1 MRRRVVVASVVWAA
15 LAVAPLAG
23 CGDDDDDDDEGA
35 TPTTASAPATTSSTA
50 APPTTAS
57 PSTTA
62 PSTTAPPTTAGGA
75 TEEPSELGDSDDT
88 GRSELEDG
96 RHFGFWETFEIGDTI
111 AYGEFDLAQLLT
123 GAAAEAAAA
132 ERGDEVNNDYYIV
145 NDNPRLR
152 TLIAEGDTVVQV
164 LEGGTPDLIDT
175 NVADFAVERSPD
187 AGFWVTIEDG
197 IVTEIEQQ
205 FVP

>member
-1 MRRRVVVASVVWAA
+1 MVASVVWAA
-15 LAVAPLAG
+15 LVVAPLAG
-23 CGDDDDDDDEGA
+23 CGDDDDEEGA
-35 TPTTASAPATTSSTA
+35 ASTTTAAVTTSST
-50 APPTTAS
+50 
-57 PSTTA
+57 STTA
-62 PSTTAPPTTAGGA
+62 PSPSSTPSTTAPPTTAAGA
-75 TEEPSELGDSDDT
+75 TDEPADVGDSDDT

-96 RHFGFWETFEIGDTI
+96 RHFGFWQRFEIGDTT

-123 GAAAEAAAA
+123 GTEAEAAAA

-152 TLIAEGDTVVQV
+152 TLIAEGDTVVRV
-164 LEGGTPDLIDT
+164 LEGGTPDPVDS

-205 FVP
+205 FFP

>member
-1 MRRRVVVASVVWAA
+1 MRARAVVASVVWAG
-15 LAVAPLAG
+15 LVVAPLAG
-23 CGDDDDDDDEGA
+23 CGDDDDEGA
-35 TPTTASAPATTSSTA
+35 APTTTAAPATTSSTA
-50 APPTTAS
+50 AA
-57 PSTTA
+57 STTSSTA
-62 PSTTAPPTTAGGA
+62 GGGSTTAPPATAGGA

-152 TLIAEGDTVVQV
+152 TLIAEGDTVVRV
-164 LEGGTPDLIDT
+164 LEGGTPDLMDT
-175 NVADFAVERSPD
+175 NVADFAVERSPE

>member
-1 MRRRVVVASVVWAA
+1 MRARAVVASVVWAG
-15 LAVAPLAG
+15 LVVAPLAG
-23 CGDDDDDDDEGA
+23 CGDDDDEDA
-35 TPTTASAPATTSSTA
+35 APTTTAAPATTSSTA
-50 APPTTAS
+50 AASTTSSTAAGS
-57 PSTTA
+57 STTA
-62 PSTTAPPTTAGGA
+62 TPTTAGGA

-96 RHFGFWETFEIGDTI
+96 RHFGFWQSFEIGDTI
-111 AYGEFDLAQLLT
+111 AYGEFDLAQFLT

-152 TLIAEGDTVVQV
+152 TLIAEGDTVVRV
-164 LEGGTPDLIDT
+164 LEGGTPDLMDT
-175 NVADFAVERSPD
+175 NVADFAVERSPE

-197 IVTEIEQQ
+197 IVTRIEQQ

>member
-1 MRRRVVVASVVWAA
+1 MRARAVVASVVGAA

-23 CGDDDDDDDEGA
+23 CGDDDEDEDA
-35 TPTTASAPATTSSTA
+35 APTTTSAPATTTTTA
-50 APPTTAS
+50 APSTTSS
-57 PSTTA
+57 PSTTS
-62 PSTTAPPTTAGGA
+62 PPTTGPPTTAGGA
-75 TEEPSELGDSDDT
+75 GEEPADRGDSDDT

-96 RHFGFWETFEIGDTI
+96 RHFGFWSTFEIGDTI
-111 AYGEFDLAQLLT
+111 AYGEFDLARFLT
-123 GAAAEAAAA
+123 GAEAEAAAA

-145 NDNPRLR
+145 NENPRLR
-152 TLIAEGDTVVQV
+152 TLIAGGDTVVRV
-164 LEGGTPDLIDT
+164 LEGGTPDLVAT

>member
-1 MRRRVVVASVVWAA
+1 MRARAVVASVVWAG
-15 LAVAPLAG
+15 LVVAPLAG
-23 CGDDDDDDDEGA
+23 CGDDADEDAAPTTTPAPA
-35 TPTTASAPATTSSTA
+35 TPTSTAAASTTSSTTA
-50 APPTTAS
+50 ATSS
-57 PSTTA
+57 P
-62 PSTTAPPTTAGGA
+62 APPTTAGGA
-75 TEEPSELGDSDDT
+75 TEEPSEIGDSDDT

-111 AYGEFDLAQLLT
+111 AYGEFDLAQFLT

-152 TLIAEGDTVVQV
+152 TLIAEGDTVVRV
-164 LEGGTPDLIDT
+164 LEGGTPDLLDS

-187 AGFWVTIEDG
+187 AGFWVTIEGG